1 MPETLNPDGTP
12 VYLGDVV
19 LATPGLTGQAELY
32 WPEVNGMRG
41 PQETSGQFA
50 DALAAAGF
58 TEQLTVEITD
68 QDELDLNGGT
78 RAGGGGDDIT
88 VEIPGPGTQ
97 FAQVMLYTAEDG
109 TQTWHLPDDI
119 PVSVVR
125 TRGGDSRIYRIPRAV
140 MTPPAG
146 GPPSRGL
153 VAAAGKKVLQFFV
166 FRLFDKGVE
175 ITANRIAAHWE
186 DTHRPYRLRTFT
198 PGEYATP
205 DGRDLSDADWDTLA
219 SGPALLFI
227 HGTFSRSYTGF
238 GHLPPTVMGQLHE
251 LYGGRVF
258 AFDHPTMA
266 TSPTDNVRWLA
277 KVLPAGPRIEAD
289 VITHSRG
296 GLVAREIC
304 EYGDQLDLAGRLSV
318 RRLVMVA
325 APNAGTALAAV
336 THWKTLVDRMTNI
349 LQFVPDNPVT
359 DTMAAVLT
367 LLKHVALGA
376 VDGLDGLTAMDP
388 DGSYLHTRLNQKT
401 ALARGRYFAVASDY
415 QPPQGS
421 PLRRVAR
428 DGLVDLVFGL
438 RENDL
443 VVPTDGVYTGPEA
456 GGFPILAPLV
466 FPATA
471 GVEHSTYMGQE
482 PFTAQ
487 LLQWLATSS

>member
-1 MPETLNPDGTP
+1 MPETLSPDGTP

-19 LATPGLTGQAELY
+19 LGTPGLTGQAELY
-32 WPEVNGMRG
+32 WPDVNGMRG
-41 PQETSGQFA
+41 PQETSGQFD

-58 TEQLTVEITD
+58 TEQLTVEITG
-68 QDELDLNGGT
+68 QAELDLNGGT

-88 VEIPGPGTQ
+88 VEVPGPGTQ
-97 FAQVMLYTAEDG
+97 FAQVVLYTAEDG
-109 TQTWHLPDDI
+109 TQTWHLPEDI
-119 PVSVVR
+119 PVSLVR
-125 TRGGDSRIYRIPRAV
+125 TRGGDSRSYRIPRAV
-140 MTPPAG
+140 MAPPAG

-153 VAAAGKKVLQFFV
+153 VTATGKKVLQFFV
-166 FRLFDKGVE
+166 FRLFDKGVA
-175 ITANRIAAHWE
+175 IAANRIAAHWE

-198 PGEYATP
+198 HSEYSTP
-205 DGRDLSDADWDTLA
+205 DGRDLGDADWNALA

-238 GHLPPTVMGQLHE
+238 GHLPPTVMAKLHE

-277 KVLPAGPRIEAD
+277 KTLPAGQRIEAD

-304 EYGDQLDLAGRLSV
+304 EYGDQLDLAGRLDV

-401 ALARGRYFAVASDY
+401 ALSGGQYFAVASDY

-421 PLRRVAR
+421 PLLRVAR
-428 DGLVDLVFGL
+428 DGVTDLVFGL

-443 VVPTDGVYTGPEA
+443 VVPTDGVSMGPEA
-456 GGFPILAPLV
+456 GGFPILDPLV

-482 PFTAQ
+482 PFTSQ
-487 LLQWLATSS
+487 LLQWLAASS